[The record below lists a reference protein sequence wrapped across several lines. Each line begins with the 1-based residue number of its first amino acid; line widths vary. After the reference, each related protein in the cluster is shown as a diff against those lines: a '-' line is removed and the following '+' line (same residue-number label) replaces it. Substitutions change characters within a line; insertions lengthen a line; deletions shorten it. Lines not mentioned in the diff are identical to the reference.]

1 MTDKGEG
8 TAVRLIRFLAL
19 GVPMLSRVVAIALI
33 VAAVA
38 VAFLEIGDYDAAA
51 RANLALLFAFL
62 ALVSIGIGFAMPW
75 LVRRL
80 LPPPRR

>member
-1 MTDKGEG
+1 MAEKGEG
-8 TAVRLIRFLAL
+8 TVVRLIRFLAL

-38 VAFLEIGDYDAAA
+38 VAFLDIGGYDDAG
-51 RANLALLFAFL
+51 RANAALLFAFL
-62 ALVSIGIGFAMPW
+62 ALVSVGIGFAVPW

-80 LPPPRR
+80 LPRR